1 MNEYDD
7 FDISIKIVV
16 HDLSP
21 DYTEYNHEILDDKT
35 VHAIMEQVAKAREKN
50 ND

>member
-21 DYTEYNHEILDDKT
+21 DYTEYNHEILDDET
-35 VHAIMEQVAKAREKN
+35 VHAIIEQVAKAREGAR
-50 ND
+50 